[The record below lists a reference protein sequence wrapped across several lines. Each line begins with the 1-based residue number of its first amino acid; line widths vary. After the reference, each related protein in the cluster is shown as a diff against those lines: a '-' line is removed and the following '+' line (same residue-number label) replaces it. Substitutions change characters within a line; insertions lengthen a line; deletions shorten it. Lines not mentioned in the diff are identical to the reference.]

1 MNKQV
6 AIIGAGIAGLE
17 AASILDSMGFKVTL
31 VEKAEHTGGHIQNWH
46 QLFPDRRNATEVAQG
61 IISKPLA
68 NVSTEFNREV
78 TSIQPFAEKFIISAK
93 DGWVFNADA
102 VLITTGFELFDAK
115 RKEEYGYGI
124 YDHVITS
131 AELESLFKKENGV
144 TLRIGRTP
152 SRIGLVHCVGSRDE
166 KIGNI
171 YCSKVCCVTAVKQA
185 IELKE
190 LYPECEIYCLYM
202 DLRMSGRHYE
212 ELYKQAQEEYSIQF
226 IRGRLSEA
234 AEDKSG
240 RIIVKV
246 EDTLLGRPL
255 KMTMDMLVLMTG
267 MVASAQTASI
277 CSSAGIQKDSDGF
290 FKASDPHLYGNITG
304 VPGIFVAGTCSGPKT
319 ISDTLSDARSAALA
333 VQSYLSAEANN

>member
-17 AASILDSMGFKVTL
+17 AASILDSMGFNVTL
-31 VEKAEHTGGHIQNWH
+31 VDKAEHTGGHIQNWH
-46 QLFPDRRNATEVAQG
+46 QLFPDRRSATEVSKG
-61 IISKPLA
+61 IIDKPLDK
-68 NVSTEFNREV
+68 VSIQLNKEV

-131 AELESLFKKENGV
+131 ADLETLFKEDNAV
-144 TLRIGRTP
+144 VRRIGRKP
-152 SRIGLVHCVGSRDE
+152 SRIGFVHCVGSRDE

-190 LYPECEIYCLYM
+190 MFPECELFCLYM

-240 RIIVKV
+240 KIIVKV

-255 KMTMDMLVLMTG
+255 KMTLDMLVLMTG
-267 MVASAQTASI
+267 MEASAQTTSI
-277 CSSAGIQKDSDGF
+277 CNSAGINRDSDGF
-290 FKASDPHLYGNITG
+290 FKASDPHLFGNNTEI
-304 VPGIFVAGTCSGPKT
+304 PGIFLAGTCSGPKT

-333 VQSYLSAEANN
+333 VQSYLKDVDHN